1 MNKTTLNETINRI
14 RQNSGMLIFEADI
27 NEVDWEKDFQD
38 VSKKCINPN
47 ELTSYLNKVVTNSQ
61 QKPGDRDKL
70 GLDKPYIHGKAIP
83 FDEEG
88 EIDVNEFIKKITAM
102 PNDILSINAKM
113 AKSSD
118 GSSISVN
125 IGIPALR
132 GLVYDI
138 DGNQFYIVNTCPGAG
153 SCAMICYAR
162 RGSYV
167 MFPNVFLNQT
177 KILNLLLNYPDRFE
191 KLLTREL
198 ESVALKNPDKEI
210 QFRWN
215 DAGDF
220 FAKKYY
226 EIAVRITK
234 NLINE
239 GYNIKSYAYTK
250 MGDIVNMADPNFVI
264 NFSNDA
270 NKRETDKVKDVENA
284 KQSVIVPKEL
294 FDDLLEKTT
303 GKNPSYATNEKGKV
317 IFKKPENVNI
327 LKERLALKYNVDVKT
342 ILTYDELLNT
352 PVGSEKQ
359 YNVIIMPKGDGD
371 RSAQRADVKMSF
383 LCFH

>member
-1 MNKTTLNETINRI
+1 M
-14 RQNSGMLIFEADI
+14 
-27 NEVDWEKDFQD
+27 
-38 VSKKCINPN
+38 
-47 ELTSYLNKVVTNSQ
+47 
-61 QKPGDRDKL
+61 
-70 GLDKPYIHGKAIP
+70 
-83 FDEEG
+83 
-88 EIDVNEFIKKITAM
+88 
-102 PNDILSINAKM
+102 
-113 AKSSD
+113 
-118 GSSISVN
+118 
-125 IGIPALR
+125 
-132 GLVYDI
+132 
-138 DGNQFYIVNTCPGAG
+138 
-153 SCAMICYAR
+153 
-162 RGSYV
+162 
-167 MFPNVFLNQT
+167 
-177 KILNLLLNYPDRFE
+177 
-191 KLLTREL
+191 

-250 MGDIVNMADPNFVI
+250 MGDIVNMADPNFVM

-270 NKRETDKVKDVENA
+270 NKRETDKVKDVENV

-327 LKERLALKYNVDVKT
+327 LKERLALKY
-342 ILTYDELLNT
+342 L
-352 PVGSEKQ
+352 G
-359 YNVIIMPKGDGD
+359 IIKD
-371 RSAQRADVKMSF
+371 
-383 LCFH
+383 